1 MAKDIYDFKRQFIF
15 AVRKRDDEKERVK
28 REYEKELSNYILD
41 LQKKQKQ
48 KSTVFK
54 RILGKNSSMLKEP
67 IKPDLS
73 EFEKL
78 PDISLAE
85 IGQRFAICYGDI
97 TGPLY
102 GLKIYR
108 YSDDIDNILKIIRD
122 RVDEIELNTA
132 GILGELR
139 FIWTVVEYMGDGKYK
154 DLVTGEV
161 LLVPVSTEKTVLETA
176 TQSTAEKAKQQQ
188 EFLLQNPLGIQSEEI
203 TVKEYVNDESKGH
216 YLSEVPLTDELFP
229 ELNALT
235 PEIKK
240 SILEITIPR
249 KEEIEEKLSVLK
261 QASIVG
267 LKKYFEKRNEEVM
280 NQYYEDAMKRSKEMQ
295 KEEEKRNQE
304 QKAKEIEEEF
314 ERIFAPKEKPNV
326 KKRSLKL

>member
-28 REYEKELSNYILD
+28 REYEKELSNYRLN
-41 LQKKQKQ
+41 LQKNQKQ
-48 KSTVFK
+48 KATVFK
-54 RILGKNSSMLKEP
+54 RILGKNSPMLKEP

-122 RVDEIELNTA
+122 RVDKIELNTA

-139 FIWTVVEYMGDGKYK
+139 FI
-154 DLVTGEV
+154 
-161 LLVPVSTEKTVLETA
+161 
-176 TQSTAEKAKQQQ
+176 
-188 EFLLQNPLGIQSEEI
+188 
-203 TVKEYVNDESKGH
+203 
-216 YLSEVPLTDELFP
+216 
-229 ELNALT
+229 
-235 PEIKK
+235 K
-240 SILEITIPR
+240 SIS
-249 KEEIEEKLSVLK
+249 K
-261 QASIVG
+261 
-267 LKKYFEKRNEEVM
+267 
-280 NQYYEDAMKRSKEMQ
+280 KEM
-295 KEEEKRNQE
+295 
-304 QKAKEIEEEF
+304 
-314 ERIFAPKEKPNV
+314 
-326 KKRSLKL
+326 KK